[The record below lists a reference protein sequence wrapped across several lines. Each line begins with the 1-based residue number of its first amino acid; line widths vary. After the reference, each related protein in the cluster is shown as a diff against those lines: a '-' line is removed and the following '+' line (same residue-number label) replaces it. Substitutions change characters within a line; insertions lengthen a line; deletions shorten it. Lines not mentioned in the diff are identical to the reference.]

1 MNFQKVHTLPL
12 IGAFLESFLTRHK
25 YNKSFLYGVAGT
37 VLFLVAYLIW
47 YVFLINPF
55 RLIYIIKI
63 LI

>member
-25 YNKSFLYGVAGT
+25 YNKSFIYGVAGT

-47 YVFLINPF
+47 YVFLKTHF
-55 RLIYIIKI
+55 A
-63 LI
+63 